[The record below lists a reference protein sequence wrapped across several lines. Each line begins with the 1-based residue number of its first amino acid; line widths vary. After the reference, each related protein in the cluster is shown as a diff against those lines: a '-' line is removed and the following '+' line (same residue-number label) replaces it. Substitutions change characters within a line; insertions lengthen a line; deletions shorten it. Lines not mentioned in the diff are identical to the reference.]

1 MPHLTLIRCG
11 LNGCM
16 NHSMTDVVPL
26 AALPDNKEDFE
37 RGNIDLG
44 PLILGRYAAEQRP
57 IFGSAEEKVDLK
69 ERRRM

>member
-1 MPHLTLIRCG
+1 MIAAPDVNPVRIKR
-11 LNGCM
+11 

-37 RGNIDLG
+37 RGNVDLG
-44 PLILGRYAAEQRP
+44 PLILGRYAAERRP